1 MSSVVV
7 ELKSFAKINLGI
19 EITGKRADGYH
30 TLRTIFQTIDLFDR
44 IRIRKNRSGR
54 VSLSGD
60 HQGIDW
66 SRNNTIL
73 KAVDIVHRSY
83 PVVRGL
89 TIEVHKAIPPGS
101 GLGGGSSNAG
111 VILLFL
117 NDYFGLNI
125 PPNQLTAMASH
136 VGADVPFFLCGGT
149 AMGEGIGEKLIPVEQ
164 IVNQPVALFIPP
176 IFVSTQEI
184 FSRFNLTKRRFASKI
199 KTFLKGRDFSVLENE
214 LESVA
219 FRLFPEIREIKGKM
233 ENGGCFFVQMS
244 GSGSAVYGLGT
255 AKTLLRLK
263 KLLPGVLLTRT
274 IDSGQYRENIGVS
287 PSGKAS
293 AFGADIRRFESFHP
307 REKYGQK

>member
-1 MSSVVV
+1 VV

-30 TLRTIFQTIDLFDR
+30 TLRTIFQTIGLFDR
-44 IRIRKNRSGR
+44 IRIRKNRSGKVTLR
-54 VSLSGD
+54 GD
-60 HQGIDW
+60 HPGIDW
-66 SRNNTIL
+66 SRSNTIL
-73 KAVDIVHRSY
+73 KSVDIVRRDY
-83 PVVRGL
+83 PAVGGL
-89 TIEVHKAIPPGS
+89 SIEVHKAIPPGS

-117 NDYFGLNI
+117 NEYFGLKI
-125 PPNQLTAMASH
+125 PTDRLVAMASR
-136 VGADVPFFLCGGT
+136 VGADVPFFLLGGT
-149 AMGEGIGEKLIPVEQ
+149 AMGEGIGEKLIPVEP
-164 IVNQPVALFIPP
+164 IVNQPVAIFIPP

-184 FSRFNLTKRRFASKI
+184 FSRFNLTKGRFASKI

-219 FRLFPEIREIKGKM
+219 FQLFPEIREIKGKM
-233 ENGGCFFVQMS
+233 EAGGCFFVQMS

-263 KLLPGVLLTRT
+263 KLLPGVMLTRT
-274 IDSGQYRENIGVS
+274 MDQKRYREKIGVS

-307 REKYGQK
+307 REKHGQK